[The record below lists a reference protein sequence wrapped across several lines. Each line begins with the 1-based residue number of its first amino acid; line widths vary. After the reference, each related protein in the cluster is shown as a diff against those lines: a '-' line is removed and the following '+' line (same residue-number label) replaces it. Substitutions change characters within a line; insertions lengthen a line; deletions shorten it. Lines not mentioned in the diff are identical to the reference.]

1 MRFQTPVTVL
11 LAGVLIGSGVLLGA
25 QTLGDVA
32 RKEEDRRKNVK
43 TGTKVYTNKD
53 LGSVPAPV
61 PVSTPA
67 ADAGKPR
74 DPAAGATP
82 AAAATPPATDDG
94 EAKDQKYWSRRMSD
108 LRQQL
113 DRDQTY
119 ADALQSRINGL
130 NAEFVNRDDPNQRA
144 RIEGDRTKA
153 LSELNRLKKGLE
165 DQHKA
170 VAALEE
176 EARRAGVPAG
186 WLR

>member
-43 TGTKVYTNKD
+43 SGTKVYTNKD
-53 LGSVPAPV
+53 LGSVPAPA
-61 PVSTPA
+61 PISTPA

-74 DPAAGATP
+74 DAATTT
-82 AAAATPPATDDG
+82 AAATPPAADEG
-94 EAKDQKYWSRRMSD
+94 EPKDQKYWSRRMSD

-144 RIEGDRTKA
+144 RIETDRAKA
-153 LSELNRLKKGLE
+153 LTELNRLKKALE

-170 VAALEE
+170 VTALEE
-176 EARRAGVPAG
+176 EARRAGAPAG